1 MYAQLPVYKYQTFDQ
16 KTLTFSEHPIIP
28 PRPRTTLYFG
38 EGADADELTKNDN
51 NPSDQPLYTEMSD
64 SVIEI
69 IDVPADGRCNFHFQT
84 QVKH

>member
-28 PRPRTTLYFG
+28 PKPRQMRYFG
-38 EGADADELTKNDN
+38 EGTDADELKKNDN
-51 NPSDQPLYTEMSD
+51 NPSDQPLDTEPPE

-69 IDVPADGRCNFHFQT
+69 IDVFAGGRCHFHFQT
-84 QVKH
+84 